1 MSHTVHTVAA
11 LPINSGAETT
21 IGSLLQKLGKLTKE
35 DAEQVLHLQKEKGIR
50 FGEAAKHLG
59 MITEADI
66 RRVLARQFEYPYL
79 LPGEGNFPSELV
91 AAYQPFSEQVEML
104 RAVRSQLML
113 RWFESGRKALAV
125 VSVNPGEGASLL
137 VANMA
142 IVFSQLGQTT
152 LLIDANLRNPRQ
164 HEIFNLK
171 ARQGLSDIL
180 ANRAG
185 IETFSKV
192 EPFSDLYV
200 LPAGTRPPNPQELLN
215 RPSFTALRES
225 LATRFDVILF
235 DVPAFSIAAD
245 ALAIAARVGGVLLVA
260 NKNKTH
266 LADINAIR
274 TQLGR
279 ADVEVVGSVLV
290 DG

>member
-1 MSHTVHTVAA
+1 MSHSIHTVAA
-11 LPINSGAETT
+11 LPNKSSSDTS
-21 IGSLLQKLGKLTKE
+21 IGCLLQELGKLTQA
-35 DAEQVLHLQKEKGIR
+35 DAEKVLRLQKEEGMR
-50 FGEAAKHLG
+50 FGDAAKRLG

-66 RRVLARQFEYPYL
+66 RMVLARQFEYPYL
-79 LPGEGNFPSELV
+79 IPGEGNFPSELV
-91 AAYQPFSEQVEML
+91 AAYQPFSEEVEIL

-113 RWFESGRKALAV
+113 RWFESGRKALAI
-125 VSVNPGEGASLL
+125 VSVNPGDGASLL
-137 VANMA
+137 TANLA
-142 IVFSQLGQTT
+142 IVFSQLGEKT

-171 ARQGLSDIL
+171 GRQGLSDIL
-180 ANRAG
+180 AERAG

-192 EPFSDLYV
+192 EPFSDLFV

-215 RPSFTALRES
+215 RPSFAALRAS

-235 DVPAFSIAAD
+235 DVPPFSMGVD

-260 NKNKTH
+260 NKNITH
-266 LADINAIR
+266 MADINTISA
-274 TQLGR
+274 QLGR
-279 ADVEVVGSVLV
+279 ADVEVVGSVLI